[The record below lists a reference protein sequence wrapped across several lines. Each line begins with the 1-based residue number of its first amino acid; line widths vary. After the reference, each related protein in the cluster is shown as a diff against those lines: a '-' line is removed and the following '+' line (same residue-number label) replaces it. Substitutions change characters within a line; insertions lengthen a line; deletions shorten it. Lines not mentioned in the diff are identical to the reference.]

1 MENEKFSFIPYSKQ
15 TIEEDDIKAVEKVL
29 RSDFLTTGPKVKEF
43 EKALCDYT
51 GAKYAVAVSNGTA
64 ALHLAALILLNPQDL
79 VLTTPNSFLAT
90 SNSIL
95 YADARPIFV
104 DIKEDG
110 NIDLDKCIK
119 LLEKNKNIKALFGVH
134 FSGNPLEVEKLKYIK
149 ETFNIKILEDAAHA
163 LGATYELRIEN
174 GKWKINKVG
183 NSLFSDITIFSFHP
197 VKHITTAEGGAI
209 LTNDEEIYKKALRLR
224 NHGINRD
231 GNWQDSELEK
241 GVWYYEMV
249 ELGYNYRISDIQCAL
264 GISQLKKLDKFLQ
277 KRREIAKRYDKA
289 FENTLIKPLYKFNPH
304 SAYHLYVV
312 RVDFNKVKI
321 TKAKLFE
328 KMRKRGIFLQLHYIP
343 INKQPFYKSLGYG
356 NENLSN
362 TYRYYKEAFSIPI
375 YPGLSEE
382 EQEYVINSLKE
393 CL

>member
-1 MENEKFSFIPYSKQ
+1 MKNGKFAFIPYGKQ
-15 TIEEDDIKAVEKVL
+15 TIEEEDIKAVEEVL
-29 RSDFLTTGPKVKEF
+29 RNDFLTTGPKVKEF

-51 GAKYAVAVSNGTA
+51 GAKYAVAVSSGTA

-95 YADARPIFV
+95 YAGAKPIFV

-110 NIDLDKCIK
+110 NIDLDKCIE

-149 ETFNIKILEDAAHA
+149 EKFNIKILEDAAHA
-163 LGATYELRIEN
+163 LGAVYSSQVSSSEFR
-174 GKWKINKVG
+174 VG
-183 NSLFSDITIFSFHP
+183 NSLFSDVTIFSFHP

-209 LTNDEEIYKKALRLR
+209 LTNNEEIYKKALRLR

-231 GNWQDSELEK
+231 GNWQGELEK
-241 GVWYYEMV
+241 GPWYYEMV
-249 ELGYNYRISDIQCAL
+249 ELGYNYRITDIQCAL
-264 GISQLKKLDKFLQ
+264 GISQLKKLDRFIQ
-277 KRREIAKRYDKA
+277 KRKEIAKRYDKA
-289 FENTLIKPLYKFNPH
+289 FENIIIKPLYKFNPN

-312 RVDFNKVKI
+312 RVNFDKVKI

-328 KMRKRGIFLQLHYIP
+328 EMRKRGIFLQLHYIP

-356 NENLSN
+356 SEDLPN
-362 TYRYYKEAFSIPI
+362 TYRYYKEAFSIPM

-382 EQEYVINSLKE
+382 EQNYVIKSLFEVLK
-393 CL
+393 

>member
-1 MENEKFSFIPYSKQ
+1 MKNGKFAFIPYGKQ
-15 TIEEDDIKAVEKVL
+15 TIEEEDIKAVEEVL
-29 RSDFLTTGPKVKEF
+29 RNDFLTTGPKVKEF

-51 GAKYAVAVSNGTA
+51 GAKYAVAVSSGTA

-95 YADARPIFV
+95 YAGAKPIFV

-110 NIDLDKCIK
+110 NIDLDKCIE

-134 FSGNPLEVEKLKYIK
+134 FSGNPLEMEKLKYIK
-149 ETFNIKILEDAAHA
+149 EKFNIKILEDAAHA
-163 LGATYELRIEN
+163 LGAVYSNQVQSSKFR
-174 GKWKINKVG
+174 VG
-183 NSLFSDITIFSFHP
+183 NSLFSDVTIFSFHP

-231 GNWQDSELEK
+231 GKWQSDIEK
-241 GVWYYEMV
+241 GPWYYEMV
-249 ELGYNYRISDIQCAL
+249 ELGYNYRITDIQCAL
-264 GISQLKKLDKFLQ
+264 GISQLKKLDRFIQ
-277 KRREIAKRYDKA
+277 KRKEIAKRYDKA
-289 FENTLIKPLYKFNPH
+289 FENIIIKPLYKFNPN

-312 RVDFNKVKI
+312 RVNFDKVKI

-328 KMRKRGIFLQLHYIP
+328 EMRKRGIFLQLHYIP

-356 NENLSN
+356 SEDLPN
-362 TYRYYKEAFSIPI
+362 TYRYYKEAFSIPM

-382 EQEYVINSLKE
+382 EQNYVIKSLFEVLK
-393 CL
+393 

>member
-1 MENEKFSFIPYSKQ
+1 MKNGKFAFIPYGKQ
-15 TIEEDDIKAVEKVL
+15 TIEEEDIKAVEEVL
-29 RSDFLTTGPKVKEF
+29 RNDFLTTGPKVKEF

-51 GAKYAVAVSNGTA
+51 GAKYAVAVSSGTA

-95 YADARPIFV
+95 YAGAKPIFV

-134 FSGNPLEVEKLKYIK
+134 FSGNPLEMEKLKYIK
-149 ETFNIKILEDAAHA
+149 EKFNIKILEDAAHA
-163 LGATYELRIEN
+163 LGAVYSNQVQSSKFR
-174 GKWKINKVG
+174 VG
-183 NSLFSDITIFSFHP
+183 NSLFSDVTIFSFHP

-231 GNWQDSELEK
+231 GKWQSDIEK
-241 GVWYYEMV
+241 GPWYYEMV
-249 ELGYNYRISDIQCAL
+249 ELGYNYRITDIQCAL
-264 GISQLKKLDKFLQ
+264 GISQLKKLDRFIQ
-277 KRREIAKRYDKA
+277 KRKEIAKRYDKA
-289 FENTLIKPLYKFNPH
+289 FENTLIKPLYKFNPN

-312 RVDFNKVKI
+312 RVDFDKVKI

-328 KMRKRGIFLQLHYIP
+328 EMRKRGIFLQLHYIP

-356 NENLSN
+356 SEDLPN
-362 TYRYYKEAFSIPI
+362 TYRYYKEAFSIPM

-382 EQEYVINSLKE
+382 EQNYVIKSLFEVLK
-393 CL
+393 

>member
-1 MENEKFSFIPYSKQ
+1 MKNGKFAFIPYGKQ
-15 TIEEDDIKAVEKVL
+15 TIEEEDIKAVEEVL
-29 RSDFLTTGPKVKEF
+29 RNDFLTTGPKVKEF

-51 GAKYAVAVSNGTA
+51 GAKYAVAVSSGTA

-95 YADARPIFV
+95 YAGAKPIFV

-110 NIDLDKCIK
+110 NIDLDKCIE

-134 FSGNPLEVEKLKYIK
+134 FSGNPLEMEKLKYIK
-149 ETFNIKILEDAAHA
+149 EKFNIKILEDAAHA
-163 LGATYELRIEN
+163 LGAVYSNQVQSSKFR
-174 GKWKINKVG
+174 VG
-183 NSLFSDITIFSFHP
+183 NSLFSDVTIFSFHP

-209 LTNDEEIYKKALRLR
+209 LTNNEEIYKKALRLR

-231 GNWQDSELEK
+231 GNWQGELEK
-241 GVWYYEMV
+241 GPWYYEMV
-249 ELGYNYRISDIQCAL
+249 ELGYNYRITDIQCAL
-264 GISQLKKLDKFLQ
+264 GISQLKKLDRFIQ
-277 KRREIAKRYDKA
+277 KRKEIAKRYDKA
-289 FENTLIKPLYKFNPH
+289 FENIIIKPLYKFNPN

-312 RVDFNKVKI
+312 RVNFDKVKI

-328 KMRKRGIFLQLHYIP
+328 EMRKRGIFLQLHYIP

-356 NENLSN
+356 SEDLPN
-362 TYRYYKEAFSIPI
+362 TYRYYKEAFSIPM

-382 EQEYVINSLKE
+382 EQNYVIKSLFEVLK
-393 CL
+393 

>member
-1 MENEKFSFIPYSKQ
+1 MENGDFGFIPYGKQ
-15 TIEEDDIKAVEKVL
+15 TIEEDDIKAVEEVL

-51 GAKYAVAVSNGTA
+51 GAKYAVAVSSGTA

-95 YADARPIFV
+95 YAGAKPIFV

-110 NIDLDKCIK
+110 NIDLDKCIE

-134 FSGNPLEVEKLKYIK
+134 FSGNPLEMEKLKYIK
-149 ETFNIKILEDAAHA
+149 EKFNIKILEDAAHA
-163 LGATYELRIEN
+163 LGAVYSNQVQSSKFR
-174 GKWKINKVG
+174 VG
-183 NSLFSDITIFSFHP
+183 NSLFSDVTIFSFHP

-231 GNWQDSELEK
+231 GKWQSDIEK
-241 GVWYYEMV
+241 GPWYYEMV
-249 ELGYNYRISDIQCAL
+249 ELGYNYRITDIQCAL
-264 GISQLKKLDKFLQ
+264 GISQLKKLDRFIQ
-277 KRREIAKRYDKA
+277 KRKEIAKRYDKA
-289 FENTLIKPLYKFNPH
+289 FENIIIKPLYKFNPN

-312 RVDFNKVKI
+312 RVNFDKVKI

-328 KMRKRGIFLQLHYIP
+328 EMRKRGIFLQLHYIP

-356 NENLSN
+356 SEDLPN
-362 TYRYYKEAFSIPI
+362 TYRYYKEAFSIPM

-382 EQEYVINSLKE
+382 EQNYVIKSLFEVLK
-393 CL
+393 